1 MLIKITLG
9 VHLLLGIDSVI
20 KNLFNVL
27 NAYTKRSVHLP
38 LNSKRY
44 KEFNLLHVLLFSI
57 FCWASWPRAK
67 MGGEGKGEK
76 RESWLKNK
84 HVLHVKF
91 SLTKLFC
98 LSCLSVSLSVSG
110 LRLSL

>member
-9 VHLLLGIDSVI
+9 VHRLLGIDSVI

-27 NAYTKRSVHLP
+27 NTYTKRSVHLP

-67 MGGEGKGEK
+67 MGGEGRGREK
-76 RESWLKNK
+76 SAKA
-84 HVLHVKF
+84 
-91 SLTKLFC
+91 
-98 LSCLSVSLSVSG
+98 G
-110 LRLSL
+110 

>member
-9 VHLLLGIDSVI
+9 VHLLLGIDNVI

-27 NAYTKRSVHLP
+27 NTYTKRSVHLP

-57 FCWASWPRAK
+57 FCWASWTRAK